1 MLSLVTGGS
10 RGIGLAIAQELA
22 AKGSDLL
29 LVARSQP
36 NLKRAEGCIKEKHKA
51 NVTLHVCD
59 LSAERNVDALADF
72 CIRNRM
78 VPDFLVLDAGIFL
91 EGSLVNSR
99 PEDYRQTMEVNLNS
113 IYYLVK
119 QLVPHMRERSKPRI
133 VIIGST
139 AAFEPYP
146 IGGLYGVAKWA
157 LRGYAINLRKELM
170 TQGIGVTFMAPGATW
185 TDLWAGEELPE
196 DRLLFPKDIGVLV
209 AALVDLSPQAVVEEI
224 IVRPMLGDMH
234 E

>member
-1 MLSLVTGGS
+1 MLSLITGGS

-29 LVARSQP
+29 LVAKNQP
-36 NLKRAEGCIKEKHKA
+36 NLKKAEALIKKTQK
-51 NVTLHVCD
+51 VKVDVHVCD
-59 LSAERNVDALADF
+59 LSKEKNVDFLAEC
-72 CIRNRM
+72 CIKNRM
-78 VPDFLVLDAGIFL
+78 IPDFLVLDAGIFL
-91 EGSLVNSR
+91 EGSLAKSQ
-99 PEDYRQTMEVNLNS
+99 PEDFRQTMEVNLNS
-113 IYYLVK
+113 IYYLVR
-119 QLVPHMRERSKPRI
+119 QLVPYMKERSKPRI

-157 LRGYAINLRKELM
+157 LRGYAVNLRKELM
-170 TQGIGVTFMAPGATW
+170 TQGIGVTFIAPGATW
-185 TDLWAGEELPE
+185 TDLWAGEQLPE

-209 AALVDLSPQAVVEEI
+209 ASLLDLSRQAVVEEI